1 MKKLLVVLGLL
12 VLVSSLASAQIVTS
26 ATYYVDYYANN
37 GGPAGIIEGGFFDQI
52 IRIVN
57 VGTLGT
63 PLTSPVGDICANIY
77 VFDPQQELIACCAE
91 RITPNELDSA
101 YVGKDL
107 TSNTLTTFIPAS
119 GVVKIALTPATGGC
133 NPTAPLTGADAG
145 LGAVFGTHLQVPGA
159 ALFVAETEKHHQALS
174 AAEAGFL
181 PQTCSFLLF
190 LGSGRGTC
198 RSRVGTGQN

>member
-1 MKKLLVVLGLL
+1 MKKLLVVLALLILVPGLAL
-12 VLVSSLASAQIVTS
+12 AQIETFP
-26 ATYYVDYYANN
+26 TYYVDYYANN
-37 GGPAGIIEGGFFDQI
+37 AGPAGAFDQI

-57 VGTLGT
+57 VGTNGT
-63 PLTSPVGDICANIY
+63 PLTSPVGDICANFY
-77 VFDPQQELIACCAE
+77 VFDANQEMIACCAE
-91 RITPNELDSA
+91 RLTPNELDSA

-107 TSNTLTTFIPAS
+107 TANTLTTFIPAS
-119 GVVKIALTPATGGC
+119 GVVKIVLMPAGGSC

-181 PQTCSFLLF
+181 PQTCSFVLF